1 MNSNNTKDKFIPNS
15 FQTPNAYVDEGIIA
29 LLTGDETKLLFI
41 AIRHILGWADKRV
54 TRQDNISLSQFQ
66 KSSGLARKTVIEGM
80 RRLARFNIVRMVKQ
94 GSPQDNEAT
103 LWELNLG
110 QHGDINLDELEKRQ
124 DEQDGGNKMRIQK
137 LNKAREEKK
146 EQGGSHNPNH
156 DVSSEPQPGSCDEP
170 QPGSCDEPRPSSC
183 DEHTKPIVNP
193 LINSS
198 IPGPVITPEG
208 QVQSDLVEVKD
219 HYPTPQEVIVST
231 DVSVPDTPEDGEKTQ
246 LEEKQIQ
253 GLPSKVA
260 IEGQEPHGQDGQ
272 EQKGF
277 TWENIAAILGTTM
290 MNLNELDKQTLKG
303 WIDRG
308 ITPLFV
314 LDLLDSLS
322 ALPRKLYKM
331 DKQVKTAW
339 AKRDKTHENT
349 PIPDINH
356 NTRNN
361 LGIGESEN
369 KKRSGMMDG
378 LPGSSLEPT
387 SCGYKPVEKNPRP
400 PIIDPV
406 MSRKERHEMYRQK
419 LMEMEETP

>member
-1 MNSNNTKDKFIPNS
+1 MIAIASFTPSRRKKMNSNNTKDKFIPNS

-66 KSSGLARKTVIEGM
+66 KSSGLARKTVIESM

-110 QHGDINLDELEKRQ
+110 QHGDINLDKLEKRQ
-124 DEQDGGNKMRIQK
+124 DEQDGVNKMRIQK

-146 EQGGSHNPNH
+146 AQGGSHNPNH

-170 QPGSCDEPRPSSC
+170 QPGSCDEPRPGSCDEPRPGSCDEPRPGSCDEPRPGSCDEPRPGSCDEPRPGSC

-331 DKQVKTAW
+331 DKQ
-339 AKRDKTHENT
+339 
-349 PIPDINH
+349 
-356 NTRNN
+356 
-361 LGIGESEN
+361 
-369 KKRSGMMDG
+369 
-378 LPGSSLEPT
+378 
-387 SCGYKPVEKNPRP
+387 
-400 PIIDPV
+400 
-406 MSRKERHEMYRQK
+406 
-419 LMEMEETP
+419 